1 MPVAAIESL
10 VALVDATQAS
20 TVSEFTSIIQ
30 AGSDTLKSSVSNA
43 ISLSAG
49 CDLFMRYIIQTLSNV
64 GDLAGCRDY
73 LRSNGRIFVQRAKDA
88 RRKIAVLGASYVRD
102 GMTVLL
108 HAYSRV
114 VIALLL
120 EAADRGVRFEV
131 IVTESRPSGL
141 GRRAAKVLREKGIP
155 VAVVCDSATG
165 YAMGKCDLV
174 FVGAEGVVENGGII
188 NALGTFQLAIL
199 AKSAKKPFYV
209 VAETHKFVRLFPLS
223 QYDLPFDQDIIT
235 FHHDEAEAESYE
247 KEKEEKRLK
256 NIPEAL
262 VRNDG
267 GIGIGGSSLNRAW
280 GERPL
285 VDFTAPE
292 LITSLI
298 TENGVLMTGAVSE
311 ELIKIW
317 H

>member
-10 VALVDATQAS
+10 VALVDACQAT
-20 TVSEFTSIIQ
+20 TVSEFISIIQ

-49 CDLFMRYIIQTLSNV
+49 CDLFMRYIIQTLGNV
-64 GDLAGCRDY
+64 GDIASCRDY
-73 LRSNGRIFVQRAKDA
+73 LRNNGRLFVQRAKDA
-88 RRKIAVLGASYVRD
+88 RRRIALLGVNFVRD

-108 HAYSRV
+108 HAFSRV

-120 EAADRGVRFEV
+120 EAADRGVRFKA

-141 GRRAAKVLREKGIP
+141 GKRAAKVLRDKGIP
-155 VAVVCDSATG
+155 VSVVSDSATG

-174 FVGAEGVVENGGII
+174 LVGAEGVVENGGII

-199 AKSAKKPFYV
+199 ARSAKKPFYV
-209 VAETHKFVRLFPLS
+209 VAESHKFVRLFPLS

-235 FHHDEAEAESYE
+235 YFTDNEEAEKVE
-247 KEKEEKRLK
+247 KEKEEKKLK

-262 VRNDG
+262 ARNDG
-267 GIGIGGSSLNRAW
+267 GIGGDNLNRAW

-285 VDFTAPE
+285 VDFTGPE
-292 LITSLI
+292 FITALI
-298 TENGVLMTGAVSE
+298 TENGVLTPGAVSE
-311 ELIKIW
+311 ELIRIW